1 MAEQWYY
8 SRDNK
13 NHGPISGQELQQLA
27 QKGQLLESDL
37 IWKEGMPEW
46 KAAKN
51 YPILFKKSGPQSD
64 NTNFFEDGTEKNKG
78 VFSDPNVKIIGD
90 GIEKATQGSKKF
102 FEKIGQIS
110 DKVGDTFGEATN
122 SDGNTNQSAIFL
134 EKLYFG
140 GRTRI
145 GSSLSVCDTLGGKMC
160 SVLFGLIYLVPIL
173 YFSCSSWQF
182 LPYSKTDLVR
192 INLRQKLRWER
203 IFPIFVSWI
212 LYMSIG
218 GLICLFWLMISI
230 AILLASPLFGAILV
244 IAVIPFSATISI
256 LANLKACKK
265 IAILKNH
272 TRSSINLEYGFPNK
286 TQLLIGESDLPVEK
300 QLENVLALCEAIAKA
315 NFSPWEIGT
324 ANRNMGIRNQLASL
338 IRRFIGQ

>member
-1 MAEQWYY
+1 
-8 SRDNK
+8 
-13 NHGPISGQELQQLA
+13 
-27 QKGQLLESDL
+27 
-37 IWKEGMPEW
+37 
-46 KAAKN
+46 
-51 YPILFKKSGPQSD
+51 
-64 NTNFFEDGTEKNKG
+64 
-78 VFSDPNVKIIGD
+78 
-90 GIEKATQGSKKF
+90 
-102 FEKIGQIS
+102 
-110 DKVGDTFGEATN
+110 
-122 SDGNTNQSAIFL
+122 L

-160 SVLFGLIYLVPIL
+160 SVLFGWIYLVPIL

-218 GLICLFWLMISI
+218 GLICLFWLIISI